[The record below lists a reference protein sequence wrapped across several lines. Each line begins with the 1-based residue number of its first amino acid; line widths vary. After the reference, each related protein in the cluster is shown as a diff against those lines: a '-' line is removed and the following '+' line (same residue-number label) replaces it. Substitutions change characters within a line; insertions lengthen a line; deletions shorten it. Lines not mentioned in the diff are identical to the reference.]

1 MIHTDVL
8 KEAEKYTGE
17 KYSCYEI
24 VGDEEQVS
32 MTDTEME
39 SMIED
44 LIAQIVIRDE
54 KAEKREQEI
63 KDNYRQI
70 TPREMYEI

>member
-8 KEAEKYTGE
+8 EEAEKYTGE
-17 KYSCYEI
+17 KYKCYEI
-24 VGDEEQVS
+24 VGDEERVS

-54 KAEKREQEI
+54 KAEEREQEI

-70 TPREMYEI
+70 TPGEMYGI

>member
-8 KEAEKYTGE
+8 EEAEKYTGE
-17 KYSCYEI
+17 KYNCYEI
-24 VGDEEQVS
+24 VGDEERVS

-44 LIAQIVIRDE
+44 LIAEIVKRDE
-54 KAEKREQEI
+54 KIEDIIQDRN
-63 KDNYRQI
+63 DNYRQI
-70 TPREMYEI
+70 TPSEMYGI

>member
-8 KEAEKYTGE
+8 EEAEKYTRE
-17 KYSCYEI
+17 KYNCYEI
-24 VGDEEQVS
+24 VGDEERVS

-44 LIAQIVIRDE
+44 LIAEIVIRDE
-54 KAEKREQEI
+54 KIKKIEQDIE
-63 KDNYRQI
+63 DNYKPL
-70 TPREMYEI
+70 TNKELYD

>member
-8 KEAEKYTGE
+8 EEAEKYTRE
-17 KYSCYEI
+17 KYNCYEI
-24 VGDEEQVS
+24 VGDEERVS

-44 LIAQIVIRDE
+44 LIAEIVKRDE
-54 KAEKREQEI
+54 KLKNIEQDK
-63 KDNYRQI
+63 KDNYKQI
-70 TPREMYEI
+70 TPEEMYGI

>member
-8 KEAEKYTGE
+8 EEAEKYTGE
-17 KYSCYEI
+17 KYNCYEI
-24 VGDEEQVS
+24 VGDEERVS

-54 KAEKREQEI
+54 KA
-63 KDNYRQI
+63 N
-70 TPREMYEI
+70 

>member
-8 KEAEKYTGE
+8 EEAEKYTRE
-17 KYSCYEI
+17 KYNCYEI
-24 VGDEEQVS
+24 VGDEERVS

-44 LIAQIVIRDE
+44 LIAEIVIRDE
-54 KAEKREQEI
+54 KIEKIEQDIE
-63 KDNYRQI
+63 DNYKPL
-70 TPREMYEI
+70 TNKELYD

>member
-1 MIHTDVL
+1 MIHTDIL
-8 KEAEKYTGE
+8 ETIEGYTKEKYN
-17 KYSCYEI
+17 CYEI

-44 LIAQIVIRDE
+44 LIAEIVKRDD
-54 KAEKREQEI
+54 KI
-63 KDNYRQI
+63 KNIKQDIEDNYKPL
-70 TPREMYEI
+70 TNKELYD

>member
-8 KEAEKYTGE
+8 EEAEKYTGE
-17 KYSCYEI
+17 KYNCYEI
-24 VGDEEQVS
+24 VGDEERVS
-32 MTDTEME
+32 MTYTEME

-44 LIAQIVIRDE
+44 LIAQIVKRDA
-54 KAEKREQEI
+54 KAKKREQEI

-70 TPREMYEI
+70 TPGEMYDI